1 MPPVDSVGGQRS
13 PEDHHRRLGG
23 SELSEDGPEIGVRR
37 DEDSTL
43 VAGTVEDLSV
53 RGLLHPQVADVDDV
67 VPMLDEN
74 LANLGRKALVDE
86 EPHAPGRRGNSRSRT
101 ASAA

>member
-1 MPPVDSVGGQRS
+1 
-13 PEDHHRRLGG
+13 
-23 SELSEDGPEIGVRR
+23 
-37 DEDSTL
+37 
-43 VAGTVEDLSV
+43 
-53 RGLLHPQVADVDDV
+53 VDDV